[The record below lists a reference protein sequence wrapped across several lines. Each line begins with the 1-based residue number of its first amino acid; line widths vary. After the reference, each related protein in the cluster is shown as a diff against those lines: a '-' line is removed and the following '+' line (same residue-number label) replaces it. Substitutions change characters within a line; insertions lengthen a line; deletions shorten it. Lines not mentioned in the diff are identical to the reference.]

1 MRRYSLQAVNYRAIG
16 KNTLTGSV
24 DLVTP
29 GAMRIKG
36 VLWHQSH
43 GKEWVSMPAI
53 PWVDDRGDKKWRN
66 IIEFET
72 PEAGELW
79 QLAAL
84 DAIHLLLG
92 TMAERDGAGAHG
104 TGIL

>member
-1 MRRYSLQAVNYRAIG
+1 MTRRYALQAVNYRAIG
-16 KNTLTGSV
+16 KNTLKGSV
-24 DLVTP
+24 DLITP

-36 VLWHQSH
+36 VLWHESH

-53 PWVDDRGDKKWRN
+53 PWTDASGGKQWRN

-72 PEAGELW
+72 PEAGQMW

-84 DAIHLLLG
+84 DAIHGLLG
-92 TMAERDGAGAHG
+92 VIAERDGEHG
-104 TGIL
+104 PGIL